1 MCKKC
6 VLLLLVSASLLL
18 LGFDIHAQ
26 EARKRYEIMRQI
38 RQEKFDTVLP
48 GAMRDNKVDMWIH
61 VIQRGHG
68 DPLELDLGAHAGC
81 PSPSLATRC
90 VGYVVFTD
98 RGGER
103 IERALFNASGD
114 QGLFDIR
121 GRADDLAKFVAE
133 RDPKR
138 IAVNTSEWLTVADGM
153 SHTGY
158 LTLVKLLG
166 DKYAKRLT
174 SAENV
179 ISDFR
184 VRRVQT
190 EIAAF
195 AKACEMTVEIE
206 NAVLARI
213 VPEVTTSEELG
224 WWIQDQLLARGLQSA
239 ESGAPAPT
247 VLPGITRT
255 MTAPGLSEGRRPSAN
270 RRTVYHR
277 GDLLVFD
284 WGLQYLNY
292 HSDIKRHAYIL
303 RENETDIPEGIQ
315 NAWDQGMKV
324 RAVIRQELKVGRT
337 AGETEK
343 AIARALE
350 AAGFVYMPQDPSTD
364 GGLFGLKP
372 GSQVKVPDKVEV
384 SVDCHCVGET
394 GDSQEA
400 VGPSIAPH
408 RPDRAK
414 VMIQPN
420 NIFSFEFVC
429 YIPVPQWKEKM
440 RLNLED
446 NAIITERGVELLY
459 PMEDRLT
466 VIR

>member
-1 MCKKC
+1 MSSRW
-6 VLLLLVSASLLL
+6 VLLVMASVSLLL
-18 LGFDIHAQ
+18 AGFHTHAQ
-26 EARKRYEIMRQI
+26 EARTRDEMMRQI
-38 RQEKFDTVLP
+38 RTEKFDLVLP

-61 VIQRGHG
+61 VVRAG
-68 DPLELDLGAHAGC
+68 DPDPLDLDLGAHPGC

-90 VGYVVFTD
+90 LGYIVFTD

-114 QGLFDIR
+114 QGLYDIR
-121 GRADDLAKFVAE
+121 NRVDALTKFVAE

-138 IAVNTSEWLTVADGM
+138 IAVNMSEWLTVADGM

-166 DKYAKRLT
+166 DTYAKRLV

-190 EIAAF
+190 EIVAF
-195 AKACEMTVEIE
+195 AKACEMTREIE
-206 NAVLARI
+206 EAVFARI
-213 VPEVTTSEELG
+213 VPEVTTQEELG
-224 WWIQDQLLARGLQSA
+224 WWVQDQLLARGLITMP
-239 ESGAPAPT
+239 SGAPAPT
-247 VLPGITRT
+247 ALPGITRT
-255 MTAPGLSEGRRPSAN
+255 MEGGRPGAQ

-277 GDLLVFD
+277 GDMLVWD

-303 RENETDIPEGIQ
+303 REEETDIPEGIR

-324 RAVIRQELKVGRT
+324 RAVIRRQLKIGRT
-337 AGETEK
+337 AGETLK
-343 AIARALE
+343 AIAHALE
-350 AAGFVYMPQDPSTD
+350 EAGFGYIPEDPSTD
-364 GGLFGLKP
+364 GGLFGVKP
-372 GSQVKVPDKVEV
+372 GAQIKLPDKTEV

-394 GDSQEA
+394 GSSQIA

-429 YIPVPQWKEKM
+429 YIPVPGWKEKM

-446 NAIITERGVELLY
+446 NAIITERGVEFLY
-459 PMEDRLT
+459 PTEDRLI